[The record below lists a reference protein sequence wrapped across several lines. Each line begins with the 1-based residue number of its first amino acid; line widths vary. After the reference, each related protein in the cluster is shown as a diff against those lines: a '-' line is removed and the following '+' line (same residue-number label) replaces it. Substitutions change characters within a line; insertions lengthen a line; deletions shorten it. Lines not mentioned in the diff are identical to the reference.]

1 MELLNTCSQ
10 DKLQQQFWTSLAGAA
25 SSFLVQFATRELVQ
39 TQFIC
44 YDLRNPYIRV
54 VCFYTFFW
62 LPVSS
67 DFSNTKILTRITV
80 YGRENSVDNQVE
92 ISDCITY
99 WYRADCKQI

>member
-44 YDLRNPYIRV
+44 YDLRN
-54 VCFYTFFW
+54 FAT
-62 LPVSS
+62 L
-67 DFSNTKILTRITV
+67 N
-80 YGRENSVDNQVE
+80 
-92 ISDCITY
+92 
-99 WYRADCKQI
+99 